1 MGEGCGGSNRGGG
14 GGLRSF
20 PGVEGQWQCLQPLS
34 PPYGLLPP
42 QSLSEVL
49 WGPQCRMIVPFDS
62 WGIRPSAQG
71 SVRECVLSFL
81 LCFYYM
87 SRRMIKGDLQL
98 SVFSWFYPS
107 NEWSHLQVFSSMAH
121 ALFDPPS
128 LLVWWPVSV
137 VCRWL
142 STQSQTHWLNS
153 LVSLDF
159 HGQTLKIMFWKP
171 PEKMNGGS
179 LTYLLCWLVE

>member
-1 MGEGCGGSNRGGG
+1 M
-14 GGLRSF
+14 
-20 PGVEGQWQCLQPLS
+20 PPAPL
-34 PPYGLLPP
+34 P
-42 QSLSEVL
+42 VL
-49 WGPQCRMIVPFDS
+49 WTPAPLRASQRCCGDLSAGWLVPFDS
-62 WGIRPSAQG
+62 WGVRPSAQG
-71 SVRECVLSFL
+71 SVHECVLSFL
-81 LCFYYM
+81 LCFYYYM

-142 STQSQTHWLNS
+142 STQSQTHWPNS
-153 LVSLDF
+153 LVLLDF